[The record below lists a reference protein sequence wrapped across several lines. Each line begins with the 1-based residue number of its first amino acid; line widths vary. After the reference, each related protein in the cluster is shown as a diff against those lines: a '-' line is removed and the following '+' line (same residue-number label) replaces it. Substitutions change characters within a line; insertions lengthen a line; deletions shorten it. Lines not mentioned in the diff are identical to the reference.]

1 MAANQS
7 YSRISLK
14 TEEDEEI
21 LKKAEELD
29 ARFQES
35 QVEVERQWTSYTVK
49 LMPGYPADRLIVFRP
64 QQSRKLLGCIRVYKA
79 GTTTKIWDVY
89 DTDGTFIGIVPK
101 DCTFEAMVVDIK
113 LITLKETQS

>member
-1 MAANQS
+1 MQ
-7 YSRISLK
+7 
-14 TEEDEEI
+14 
-21 LKKAEELD
+21 LD